1 MGFYRSF
8 GITWSF
14 RNYILIMCTWGLE
27 EWGDIANIIIAVAS
41 AATAIATVIVLFKQ
55 RNDNI
60 KEKQPRFTF
69 TVKDWTLTIRGE
81 QSKYLQLEGVD
92 VNKCVEVWRLDKK
105 IRKVI
110 PIKQSSVVC
119 IRQDDAGQYASF
131 GLDVIQRAQLI
142 SKFNSND
149 EVGLDYN
156 LWNYREIELL
166 CVRYID
172 IHLHMSEQCFVNRTI
187 VSKKEY
193 KKYFRLAN
201 KVSKVP
207 LDVSDIDLKTILEI
221 Q

>member
-1 MGFYRSF
+1 
-8 GITWSF
+8 
-14 RNYILIMCTWGLE
+14 MCACELSM
-27 EWGDIANIIIAVAS
+27 WGDIANIVIAVAS
-41 AATAIATVIVLFKQ
+41 VATAIVTAVVLFKQ

-60 KEKQPRFTF
+60 KEKQPKFTF
-69 TVKDWTLTIRGE
+69 TPQDGNLIIRGE
-81 QSKYLQLEGVD
+81 QNKCLQIEGVD

-119 IRQDDAGQYASF
+119 LRQDDAGQYASF
-131 GLDVIQRAQLI
+131 GLDVIQSAQLT

-149 EVGLDYN
+149 EIGIDYS
-156 LWNYREIELL
+156 LWNYRELELL
-166 CVRYID
+166 CVKYTD
-172 IHLHMSEQCFVNRTI
+172 IHMHIREQYFVNRTI
-187 VSKKEY
+187 ASKKEY